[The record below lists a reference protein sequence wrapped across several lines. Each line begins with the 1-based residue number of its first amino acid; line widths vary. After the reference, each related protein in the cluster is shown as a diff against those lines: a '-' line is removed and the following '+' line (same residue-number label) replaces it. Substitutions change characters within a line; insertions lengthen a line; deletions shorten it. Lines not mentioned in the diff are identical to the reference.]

1 MPFDMRGVIFDI
13 KEFAVH
19 DGGGVRTTVFFKGCP
34 MRCLWCHNPEGQSPR
49 PELMEKSGCVRCGR
63 CRIPCAHTDCAP
75 YHRCLHACP
84 KGLLR
89 VAGESWDA
97 EELAK
102 KLARDKALYDMS
114 GGGVTLSG
122 GEVLYQPEFAAELLD
137 RLGAYGIHRAIETA
151 GYASAEIFQTIAVR
165 CDFVYCDLKLADDR
179 LHRAYTGVSNAPI
192 LENIAWLRR
201 SGIPYRLRTPLI
213 PGYTDTEENLSAIRA
228 MTKAGEV
235 EYLPY
240 NRLAGAKYRQL
251 GRAYP
256 LERGAENG
264 L

>member
-19 DGGGVRTTVFFKGCP
+19 DGGGVRTTVFCKGCP

-49 PELMEKSGCVRCGR
+49 PEFMEKSGCVRCGR
-63 CRIPCAHTDCAP
+63 CRIPCDHTDCAP

-151 GYASAEIFQTIAVR
+151 GYASAEIFQTIAAR

-228 MTKAGEV
+228 MTTPGEV
-235 EYLPY
+235 EYLAY

>member
-19 DGGGVRTTVFFKGCP
+19 DGGGVRTTVFCKGCP

-122 GEVLYQPEFAAELLD
+122 GEVLAQPEFAAELLD

-151 GYASAEIFQTIAVR
+151 GYASAEVFQRIVRR

-228 MTKAGEV
+228 MTTPGEV
-235 EYLPY
+235 EYLAY

-251 GRAYP
+251 GRVYP